1 MVVAI
6 PIVTLVIFI
15 LVMLSGDFLKRP
27 LGEKDNIPQIISN
40 ISDDILKD
48 NWKGVEEKTDELETV
63 WKKLV
68 KRVQFSSER
77 DEINSFDTSIA
88 RLRGAIKLKNREDAL
103 MEISEALEHWKDLG
117 R

>member
-88 RLRGAIKLKNREDAL
+88 RLKGAIKLKNREDAL